1 MLVNIGDSA
10 SSLSHTRDKWIEGLV
25 KYFTI
30 RIGGRSSLRL
40 FYFHLEGGGVGW
52 DGDMISYRSDVFQ
65 YRYYCWSKFALN
77 FNGKKH
83 SRHKIRARLG
93 KTRDLRPETLW

>member
-10 SSLSHTRDKWIEGLV
+10 SSLSHTRDKWIEGLA
-25 KYFTI
+25 KYITI
-30 RIGGRSSLRL
+30 RIGGRSSLRRFIL
-40 FYFHLEGGGVGW
+40 PL
-52 DGDMISYRSDVFQ
+52 MISYRSDVFQ